1 MDESK
6 SFHKMVNYYYVATGG
21 APLRTV
27 EIHCS
32 NPMYSLIVQ
41 SVPFLTYVFRVKV
54 SSKIS
59 PAFSPPM
66 LTASSSADEAA
77 AWLRERLPE
86 GYGCSTAAAALKAG
100 LDGAKLLSLT
110 EDEMGSTLGFTKF
123 GRKRKLSI
131 MLKEAAD
138 AASRTAPSASVTA
151 AVSSSEPA
159 VIAPLETDE
168 LDPEACER
176 QLQVL
181 TLT

>member
-1 MDESK
+1 
-6 SFHKMVNYYYVATGG
+6 
-21 APLRTV
+21 
-27 EIHCS
+27 
-32 NPMYSLIVQ
+32 
-41 SVPFLTYVFRVKV
+41 
-54 SSKIS
+54 
-59 PAFSPPM
+59 
-66 LTASSSADEAA
+66 
-77 AWLRERLPE
+77 
-86 GYGCSTAAAALKAG
+86 
-100 LDGAKLLSLT
+100 
-110 EDEMGSTLGFTKF
+110 MGSTLGFTKF

>member
-1 MDESK
+1 
-6 SFHKMVNYYYVATGG
+6 
-21 APLRTV
+21 
-27 EIHCS
+27 
-32 NPMYSLIVQ
+32 
-41 SVPFLTYVFRVKV
+41 
-54 SSKIS
+54 
-59 PAFSPPM
+59 M

-77 AWLRERLPE
+77 AWLRERRPE
-86 GYGCSTAAAALKAG
+86 VYGCSTAAAALKAG

>member
-1 MDESK
+1 
-6 SFHKMVNYYYVATGG
+6 
-21 APLRTV
+21 
-27 EIHCS
+27 
-32 NPMYSLIVQ
+32 
-41 SVPFLTYVFRVKV
+41 
-54 SSKIS
+54 
-59 PAFSPPM
+59 M

-100 LDGAKLLSLT
+100 
-110 EDEMGSTLGFTKF
+110 LGFTKF